1 MMQPK
6 EQPERSRTPC
16 WCLLLAVCLAGS
28 AGCGR
33 WTLRS
38 GGDEAARTGWWSRL
52 RPDVRPFG
60 SGQRPSHR
68 GNWRPDLMVLPYA
81 EIGSDRVMLH
91 NIRDCVYRSEEDY
104 DVRHFDREVRL
115 EDLRTLDFIVV
126 PFKESDAL
134 AHTMLSFGLADG
146 QHIVFSAE
154 ARLEQGE
161 QYAFVPSATRKYQLM
176 WVVGTERDL
185 ILLRT
190 HVRDVEVYLY
200 PIRVTPD
207 QVQRL
212 FMAAVERVNQIAE
225 RPEYYDLFT
234 NNCTTNI
241 VNLVNQLSPG
251 TIPMDVRVLLPGR
264 SDRLAYDL
272 GLLAIDGPFEQIKAA
287 CKINTLAK
295 LNADAPDFSSAIRPH
310 ARIPVPQTAAR

>member
-1 MMQPK
+1 MTDRLLPQ
-6 EQPERSRTPC
+6 ETTGAPC
-16 WCLLLAVCLAGS
+16 RCLLMALCLTLS
-28 AGCGR
+28 LGCGR
-33 WTLRS
+33 WVTRTQ
-38 GGDEAARTGWWSRL
+38 DHAASRAAWWAAL
-52 RPDVRPFG
+52 RPDVRPFTG
-60 SGQRPSHR
+60 GAEPSHR

-81 EIGSDRVMLH
+81 EVEPEQVILH
-91 NIRDCVYRSEEDY
+91 NIRDCVYRTEEDY
-104 DVRHFDREVRL
+104 DVRHFDRVVRL
-115 EDLRTLDFIVV
+115 ADLRTLDFIVV

-154 ARLEQGE
+154 ARLEEGE
-161 QYAFVPSATRKYQLM
+161 QYALVPSATRQYELM

-190 HVRDVEVYLY
+190 HVRDVDVYLY
-200 PIRVTPD
+200 PIRVTPE
-207 QVQRL
+207 QTQRL
-212 FMAAVERVNQIAE
+212 FLAAVQRVNQIAQ
-225 RPEYYDLFT
+225 RPEHYDLFT

-251 TIPMDVRVLLPGR
+251 KIPLDVRVLLPGR

-272 GLLAIDGPFEQIKAA
+272 GLLAIDGPFDQIKAA

-295 LNADAPDFSSAIRPH
+295 LHADAADFSAAIRPH
-310 ARIPVPQTAAR
+310 AKPLNAPSR